1 LGQTPILRPLQPN
14 GRVTSVPRTS
24 ASAIGKPGWCNRL
37 PHLLLALLALSAL
50 LSTLLVTWSERS
62 RAITAPILLGH
73 YAVAGSLATDGRAIV
88 VAIPETADA
97 TILLEVSGNERHA
110 MLIRSAGQIPELT
123 LAQGTVLWLERSCTD
138 CSGRI
143 RALRLATR
151 ETWTLAETGIRSGPR
166 ADGRWAAWVS
176 RNGTDRLFV
185 ADLETSRQ
193 PPRILA
199 VLPPEHE
206 ITDLQLCAG
215 RVAWVEVTR
224 TEQWRIQLQPVA
236 SADPPVT
243 VLQGEGAPPSILLSN
258 DALITI
264 DQTMRVISLD
274 EPRLSVPI
282 WESAPE
288 SVTTDGRYV
297 FWIDTVF
304 LETGRRAIV
313 AYDTLS
319 KSRFL
324 AVPDATH
331 VSRLAVGGDQLVW
344 FQEHGPDDVSLWA
357 APIADL
363 LPTARRAKP
372 ERQNPTWRYFPETG
386 HYLANGFR
394 HFWEQFGGAS
404 PFGFPLSEEFDEYDL
419 DSGRFRTV
427 QYFERARFVWIP
439 ESPIALDGVVLDPI
453 GVELVHQLGL
463 ASARAFRSP
472 AAASNGAAMTSCRT
486 FSETGHELCGPLLD
500 AWLHIG
506 SSVTASLSSEE
517 VALLITGP
525 AISEP
530 IVLPDGTI
538 VQYFER
544 ARLELRPQAE
554 PERAISLGRIGAE
567 ILAARDWLR

>member
-1 LGQTPILRPLQPN
+1 MGQTPILRPLQPN
-14 GRVTSVPRTS
+14 GRVTTVPRSS
-24 ASAIGKPGWCNRL
+24 ASAIGKPRFCNRL
-37 PHLLLALLALSAL
+37 VHPLLALLGLSAV
-50 LSTLLVTWSERS
+50 LSTLLVTWNERS
-62 RAITAPILLGH
+62 RAITAPLLLGRF
-73 YAVAGSLATDGRAIV
+73 AAAGTLATDGRVILLTM
-88 VAIPETADA
+88 PETADS
-97 TILLEVSGNERHA
+97 TLLLELSGNERHA
-110 MLIRSAGQIPELT
+110 TLIRTPGQVPELV
-123 LAQGTVLWLERSCTD
+123 LAQGAVLWLERPCAD

-151 ETWTLAETGIRSGPR
+151 ETWTLAETGVRSPPR
-166 ADGRWAAWVS
+166 ANGRWAAWVT

-185 ADLETSRQ
+185 TDLENTRH

-206 ITDLQLCAG
+206 ITDLQLRAG
-215 RVAWVEVTR
+215 RVAWVEVSR
-224 TEQWRIQLQPVA
+224 TGQWRIRLQPVA
-236 SADPPVT
+236 SADEPVT
-243 VLQGEGAPPSILLSN
+243 VLQGEGTPPSILLSN

-264 DQTMRVISLD
+264 DHAIRVVSLD
-274 EPRLSVPI
+274 GSHPSVPI
-282 WESAPE
+282 WEGTPE
-288 SVTTDGRYV
+288 SVTTDGRFV
-297 FWIDTVF
+297 FWIDSVSPDT
-304 LETGRRAIV
+304 ERRAIV

-331 VSRLAVGGDQLVW
+331 VRRLAAGGDQLVW
-344 FQEHGPDDVSLWA
+344 FQEHPPDDVTLWA
-357 APIADL
+357 AAIADL

-372 ERQNPTWRYFPETG
+372 ERQEPGWRYFPETG

-404 PFGFPLSEEFDEYDL
+404 IFGFPLSEEFDEYDP
-419 DSGRFRTV
+419 DTGRFWTV

-439 ESPIALDGVVLDPI
+439 ESPIARDGVVLDHI
-453 GVELVHQLGL
+453 GVELAHQLGL

-472 AAASNGAAMTSCRT
+472 APASDRAAMTTCRA

-506 SSVTASLSSEE
+506 SSVTASMPPDQA
-517 VALLITGP
+517 ALLITGLV
-525 AISEP
+525 ISEP
-530 IVLPDGTI
+530 TVLPDGTI

-554 PERAISLGRIGAE
+554 PERAVSLGRIGAE
-567 ILAARDWLR
+567 ILAARGWLR